1 MRVTDCNK
9 KILSRHTEENE
20 AVQMSASFL
29 FHMDR
34 LAKADYWDW
43 AAQKRGIFFFF
54 LESRFVFI
62 IQSLKLP
69 WKQSATELWQA

>member
-1 MRVTDCNK
+1 
-9 KILSRHTEENE
+9 
-20 AVQMSASFL
+20 
-29 FHMDR
+29 MDR